1 MDTILQQLYDGKIFP
16 AEQYRPTVEEYKK
29 LYKKHYQHY
38 EDFIKELSQLQKP
51 LDTRFVEIM
60 DEQLDTI
67 PYEISNMFI
76 DGFRLGARMM
86 IEVQIAA
93 YYGRFCGAKRPQCEA
108 ERPGFLLI

>member
-38 EDFIKELSQLQKP
+38 EDFIKELSQMQKP

-86 IEVQIAA
+86 IEVFEDKQT
-93 YYGRFCGAKRPQCEA
+93 GEV
-108 ERPGFLLI
+108 

>member
-1 MDTILQQLYDGKIFP
+1 MLY
-16 AEQYRPTVEEYKK
+16 
-29 LYKKHYQHY
+29 
-38 EDFIKELSQLQKP
+38 LSVNTDLFTRNIQ

-86 IEVQIAA
+86 IEVFEDKQT
-93 YYGRFCGAKRPQCEA
+93 GEV
-108 ERPGFLLI
+108 

>member
-51 LDTRFVEIM
+51 LDTRFVEIVKIAV
-60 DEQLDTI
+60 LAHT
-67 PYEISNMFI
+67 
-76 DGFRLGARMM
+76 ARSTRA
-86 IEVQIAA
+86 ILPKQESHLA
-93 YYGRFCGAKRPQCEA
+93 GWLNSGW
-108 ERPGFLLI
+108 LN